1 MVIRRTRTARGRAHT
16 LTEHTIALIAAVGV
30 LALACQVMA
39 WWLKLPA
46 ILFLLLI
53 GILAGPVTGWI
64 DPQALLGDL
73 LFPFISL
80 SVAIILFEG
89 SLTLK
94 FEEIRGLERVVQRLI
109 TVGLLTTWIVTS
121 LAARWLANF
130 SWEIAFL
137 FGAVTVVTGPTV
149 IVPMLR
155 TVRPTAHIA
164 NILRWEGIVIDPIG
178 ALLAVLVF
186 EFILAG
192 QGGAA
197 LGHAVVV
204 FGEIIAG
211 GFTLG
216 AVGGQA
222 LGIVLRRHLL
232 PEYLHNLATL
242 ALLAGIFALSNLLVE
257 ESGLLAVTVMGVWLA
272 NMKDV
277 NIEDILDFKES
288 LSLLLISILFIL
300 LAARVEFSQ
309 IQQLGWAAAG
319 VFVVIQFVARP
330 LKVAIATLGS
340 SLRWRERALLSW
352 IAPRGIVAAAI
363 SALFALR
370 LQDQGYPQAALMV
383 PLTFLVIIGTVVL
396 QSATA
401 RPLARWLGVAEPEA
415 RGFLMIGANPV
426 ARHIAEALH
435 EQGVDVILTDS
446 YWDNIRAARMA
457 GLRTFYGNAVSEYAD
472 RHLDLVGIGSLLAL
486 SPQDDVNALAS
497 LRYRPEFG
505 ANAVYSLVPST
516 GKGEGGK
523 HVTAVRRFG
532 RLLFADG
539 ITFTKLSSLIS
550 QGAEI
555 RSTTL
560 SEDFDYDAFLEE
572 RGAKTIQLF
581 AITPKGDVKPF
592 TTTTELK
599 PGSGW
604 KVIALTHGEQDA
616 ATG

>member
-1 MVIRRTRTARGRAHT
+1 
-16 LTEHTIALIAAVGV
+16 LNEHTIVVIASVGV

-53 GILAGPVTGWI
+53 GIVAGPVTGWI
-64 DPQALLGDL
+64 DPEALLGDL
-73 LFPFISL
+73 FFPFISL

-94 FEEIRGLERVVQRLI
+94 FEEIRGLERVVQRLV
-109 TVGLLTTWIVTS
+109 TGGLLTTWLVTS
-121 LAARWLANF
+121 LAARWLVDF
-130 SWEIAFL
+130 SWELAFL

-178 ALLAVLVF
+178 ALLGVLVF
-186 EFILAG
+186 EFIISG
-192 QGGAA
+192 QGGTG
-197 LGHAVVV
+197 LGHAVTV
-204 FGEIIAG
+204 FGKTIAG
-211 GFTLG
+211 GLTLG
-216 AVGGQA
+216 AVGGQF
-222 LGIVLRRHLL
+222 LGIILRRHLL
-232 PEYLHNLATL
+232 PEYLHNLTTL

-277 NIEDILDFKES
+277 NIEEILDFKES

-300 LAARVEFSQ
+300 LAARVEFSEF
-309 IQQLGWAAAG
+309 QQLGWAAAG
-319 VFVVIQFVARP
+319 VLVVIQFAARP
-330 LKVAIATLGS
+330 LKVAFATLGS
-340 SLRWRERALLSW
+340 SLNWRERALLSW

-370 LQDQGYPQAALMV
+370 LQNQGYEQAALIV

-426 ARHIAEALH
+426 ARLIAEALH

-532 RLLFADG
+532 RLLFAEG
-539 ITFTKLSSLIS
+539 VTFAKLGSLIS

-560 SEDFDYDAFLEE
+560 SEDFDYATFLEE
-572 RGAKTIQLF
+572 HGGKVIQLF
-581 AITPKGDVKPF
+581 AITPKGDVRPF

-599 PGSGW
+599 PGAGW
-604 KVIALTHGEQDA
+604 KVIALTHGEQADKS
-616 ATG
+616 G

>member
-1 MVIRRTRTARGRAHT
+1 VAKAAR
-16 LTEHTIALIAAVGV
+16 
-30 LALACQVMA
+30 
-39 WWLKLPA
+39 
-46 ILFLLLI
+46 LI
-53 GILAGPVTGWI
+53 GIVAGPVTGWI
-64 DPQALLGDL
+64 DPEALLGDL
-73 LFPFISL
+73 FFPFISL

-94 FEEIRGLERVVQRLI
+94 FEEIRGLERVVQRLV
-109 TVGLLTTWIVTS
+109 TGGLLTTWLVTS
-121 LAARWLANF
+121 LAARWLVDF
-130 SWEIAFL
+130 SWELAFL

-178 ALLAVLVF
+178 ALLGVLVF
-186 EFILAG
+186 EFIISG
-192 QGGAA
+192 QGGTG
-197 LGHAVVV
+197 LGHAVTV
-204 FGEIIAG
+204 FGKTIAG
-211 GFTLG
+211 GLTLG
-216 AVGGQA
+216 AVGGQF

-232 PEYLHNLATL
+232 PEYLHNLTTL
-242 ALLAGIFALSNLLVE
+242 ALMAGIFALSNLLVE

-277 NIEDILDFKES
+277 NIEEILDFKES

-300 LAARVEFSQ
+300 LAARVEFSEF
-309 IQQLGWAAAG
+309 QQLGWAAAG
-319 VFVVIQFVARP
+319 VLVVIQFAARP
-330 LKVAIATLGS
+330 LKVAFATLGS
-340 SLRWRERALLSW
+340 SLNWRERALLSW

-370 LQDQGYPQAALMV
+370 LQNQGYEQAALIV

-426 ARHIAEALH
+426 ARLIAEALH

-532 RLLFADG
+532 RLLFAEG
-539 ITFTKLSSLIS
+539 VTFAKLGSLIS

-560 SEDFDYDAFLEE
+560 SEDFDYATFLEE
-572 RGAKTIQLF
+572 HGGKVIQLF
-581 AITPKGDVKPF
+581 AITPKGDVRPF

-599 PGSGW
+599 PGAGW
-604 KVIALTHGEQDA
+604 KVIALTHGEQADKS
-616 ATG
+616 G